1 MTGEHYEI
9 AGLAV
14 PRDME
19 QLHDLLEQASAEHP
33 HIPAS
38 DVMMFETAVMELANN
53 VVEHGRPVGQVAW
66 HFRLEV
72 SPESLTARLADS
84 GEEYAGWD
92 AAAAHDMPGE
102 MAESGRGLPLA
113 SAVLDELDYRREGA
127 SNVWTMVRRWEA

>member
-1 MTGEHYEI
+1 MTGEHYDIE
-9 AGLAV
+9 GLAV

-19 QLHDLLEQASAEHP
+19 QLHDLLERASTEHP

-66 HFRLEV
+66 RFSLEV
-72 SPESLTARLADS
+72 SADSLTARLADS

-92 AAAAHDMPGE
+92 AAASHDMPGE

-113 SAVLDELDYRREGA
+113 SAVLDELDYQRDGA
-127 SNVWTMVRRWEA
+127 SNVWTMVRRWQA